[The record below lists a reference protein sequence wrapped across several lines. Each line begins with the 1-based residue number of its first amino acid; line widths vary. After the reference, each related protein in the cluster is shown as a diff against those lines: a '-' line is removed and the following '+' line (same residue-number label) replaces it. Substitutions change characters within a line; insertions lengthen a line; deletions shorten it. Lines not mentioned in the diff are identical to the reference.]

1 MDAAK
6 RVLHGGFI
14 YAENGEI
21 RRIGSGA
28 ARLPK
33 ADRVIDGRY
42 AVALPGLVNT
52 HHHLYQT
59 LTRAYAPAADAELF
73 DWLRTLYPIWAR
85 VDEECVH
92 VAALAGMAELLLSGC
107 TTTSDHHYLF
117 PRGRADLIDA
127 QIEAARRIGM
137 RFHPTRGSMSV
148 GRSKGG
154 LPPDSVVQNEERILQ
169 DCERLIAK
177 YHDAAPGSMLR
188 LALAPCSPF
197 SVSPELMRA
206 SADMARRHGV
216 RLHTHLAETRDE
228 DAYCLS
234 RFGKRPLDLLEE
246 VGWLGADTWLAH
258 GVHFNRG
265 EVKRLGRAGVGI
277 AHCPTSNMR
286 LGSGI
291 APVPALRRAGC
302 PVGLGVDGSASN
314 DSSHMLAEA
323 RQALLL
329 QRVRYGAAALTV
341 HDALRMATV
350 EGARCLGRED
360 IGSLEPGK
368 RADVAMFDFRG
379 VGYSGAGDPMS
390 ALLLCAP
397 AQVDTLVV
405 EGRVVVEG
413 GELQT
418 VSLDSILAHR
428 RLSARLARLQ
438 ENKAGKGT
446 AGKKRQYRCNGS
458 ESLLYFGQPKRWPV
472 SASQNYVR
480 KGRSFLSA
488 WQCPRSTSIA
498 PERQGSG
505 ASVGRR
511 HGCGG

>member
-1 MDAAK
+1 MDSES
-6 RVLHGGFI
+6 RVLHGGYI

-21 RRIGSGA
+21 RRVGGGTA
-28 ARLPK
+28 KLPK
-33 ADRVIDGRY
+33 AERVIDGRH
-42 AVALPGLVNT
+42 AVVLPGLVNT

-85 VDEECVH
+85 VDEECIH

-117 PRGRADLIDA
+117 PRGRANLIDA
-127 QIEAARRIGM
+127 QIDAARRIGI

-154 LPPDSVVQNEERILQ
+154 LPPDSVVQNEARILQ

-177 YHDAAPGSMLR
+177 YHDGAPGSMLR

-206 SADMARRHGV
+206 SADLARRHGV

-265 EVKRLGRAGVGI
+265 EVMRLGRAGVGI

-350 EGARCLGRED
+350 EGARCLGRDD

-368 RADVAMFDFRG
+368 RADVAMFDLRG
-379 VGYSGAGDPMS
+379 AAYSGAGDALS

-405 EGRVVVEG
+405 EGRVVVAG
-413 GELQT
+413 GVLQT
-418 VSLDSILAHR
+418 ISLESILRRHR
-428 RLSARLARLQ
+428 RLATKLQ
-438 ENKAGKGT
+438 GH
-446 AGKKRQYRCNGS
+446 
-458 ESLLYFGQPKRWPV
+458 
-472 SASQNYVR
+472 
-480 KGRSFLSA
+480 
-488 WQCPRSTSIA
+488 
-498 PERQGSG
+498 
-505 ASVGRR
+505 GRR
-511 HGCGG
+511 ETPISL

>member
-1 MDAAK
+1 MDSANQ
-6 RVLHGGFI
+6 VLHGGYL

-21 RRIGSGA
+21 RSVGSGA

-33 ADRVIDGRY
+33 AARVIDGSH
-42 AVALPGLVNT
+42 AIALPGLVNT

-85 VDEECVH
+85 LDEECVH

-117 PRGRADLIDA
+117 PRGRGNLIDA

-154 LPPDSVVQNEERILQ
+154 LPPDSVVQGEERILR
-169 DCERLIAK
+169 DCERLIGK
-177 YHDAAPGSMLR
+177 YHDGAPGSMLR

-197 SVSPELMRA
+197 SVSPDLMRA
-206 SADMARRHGV
+206 SADLARRHGV

-234 RFGKRPLDLLEE
+234 RFGKRPLDLLED
-246 VGWLGADTWLAH
+246 VGWLEGDTWLAH
-258 GVHFNRG
+258 GIFFNRG

-277 AHCPTSNMR
+277 AHCPSSNMR
-286 LGSGI
+286 LGSGV

-314 DSSHMLAEA
+314 DSSHMLAEV

-329 QRVRYGAAALTV
+329 QRVRYGAGALAV
-341 HDALRMATV
+341 GEALRMATV
-350 EGARCLGRED
+350 EGARCLGRDD
-360 IGSLEPGK
+360 IGTLEAGK
-368 RADVAMFDFRG
+368 RADVAMFDLRG
-379 VGYSGAGDPMS
+379 AGYSGSGDAVS

-418 VSLDSILAHR
+418 MSLDSVL
-428 RLSARLARLQ
+428 
-438 ENKAGKGT
+438 
-446 AGKKRQYRCNGS
+446 
-458 ESLLYFGQPKRWPV
+458 
-472 SASQNYVR
+472 
-480 KGRSFLSA
+480 
-488 WQCPRSTSIA
+488 
-498 PERQGSG
+498 
-505 ASVGRR
+505 RR
-511 HGCGG
+511 HRTLAAKIQA

>member
-1 MDAAK
+1 MKSLLIKNIHTLVLMDTENQ
-6 RVLHGGFI
+6 VLRGAHL

-21 RRIGSGA
+21 RRVGSGT

-33 ADRVIDGRY
+33 AGRVIDGRHLI
-42 AVALPGLVNT
+42 ALPGLVNT

-59 LTRAYAPAADAELF
+59 LTRAYAPAADAKLF

-85 VDEECVH
+85 LDEECVE

-107 TTTSDHHYLF
+107 TTTSDHHYVF
-117 PRGRADLIDA
+117 PRGRSHLIDA
-127 QIEAARRIGM
+127 QIAAARRIGI

-148 GRSKGG
+148 GRRQGG
-154 LPPDSVVQNEERILQ
+154 LPPDSVVQREERILE
-169 DCERLIAK
+169 DCERLIGR

-206 SADMARRHGV
+206 SAALARRHGV

-246 VGWLGADTWLAH
+246 VGWLGGDTWLAH
-258 GVHFNRG
+258 GIHFNRG

-277 AHCPTSNMR
+277 AHCPSSNMR

-329 QRVRYGAAALTV
+329 QRVRYGAGALAV
-341 HDALRMATV
+341 AEALRMATV
-350 EGARCLGRED
+350 EGARCLGRDD

-368 RADVAMFDFRG
+368 RADVALFDLRG
-379 VGYSGAGDPMS
+379 AGYSGAGDAVS

-413 GELQT
+413 GALQT
-418 VSLDSILAHR
+418 ISLESILRRHR
-428 RLSARLARLQ
+428 RLAAKLQSRRL
-438 ENKAGKGT
+438 K
-446 AGKKRQYRCNGS
+446 
-458 ESLLYFGQPKRWPV
+458 
-472 SASQNYVR
+472 
-480 KGRSFLSA
+480 
-488 WQCPRSTSIA
+488 
-498 PERQGSG
+498 
-505 ASVGRR
+505 R
-511 HGCGG
+511 HGNT